1 MLNPSGES
9 GTHMDEGTNIVMINS
24 AGEVL
29 LYLRDDKPTIKF
41 PNTWCLPGGYIE
53 EGEQPHECIRREIDE
68 EMGVVLDEQAV
79 RPLVSAIRSYGIEH
93 TFWTEIDLD
102 LDRVVLT
109 EGQRL
114 KWFTR
119 AEVGAHE
126 LGYEDNAILADFFE
140 RRDRGDL
147 VPAGT
152 PR

>member
-1 MLNPSGES
+1 
-9 GTHMDEGTNIVMINS
+9 MDEGTNIVMINS

-53 EGEQPHECIRREIDE
+53 PGEQPHECIRREIEE
-68 EMGVVLDEQAV
+68 EMGVVLDV
-79 RPLVSAIRSYGIEH
+79 VSPLVSATRSYGIEH

-102 LDRVVLT
+102 LDHVVLT

-126 LGYEDNAILADFFE
+126 LGYEDNAILASFFE

-147 VPAGT
+147 VAAEQSGT
-152 PR
+152 SR

>member
-1 MLNPSGES
+1 
-9 GTHMDEGTNIVMINS
+9 MDEGTNIVMINS
-24 AGEVL
+24 VGEVL

-41 PNTWCLPGGYIE
+41 PNTWCLPGGYVE
-53 EGEQPHECIRREIDE
+53 DGEQPHECIRREIDE
-68 EMGVVLDEQAV
+68 EMGVLLDEQTV
-79 RPLVSAIRSYGIEH
+79 RPLVSATRSYGVEH

-119 AEVGAHE
+119 AEVDAHE

-147 VPAGT
+147 VPSG
-152 PR
+152 

>member
-1 MLNPSGES
+1 
-9 GTHMDEGTNIVMINS
+9 MDEGTNIVMINS
-24 AGEVL
+24 VGEVL

-41 PNTWCLPGGYIE
+41 PNTWCLPGGYVE

-68 EMGVVLDEQAV
+68 EMGVLLDEQAV
-79 RPLVSAIRSYGIEH
+79 RPLVSATRSYGVEH

-119 AEVGAHE
+119 AEVDAHE

-147 VPAGT
+147 VPSG
-152 PR
+152 

>member
-1 MLNPSGES
+1 
-9 GTHMDEGTNIVMINS
+9 MDEGTNIVMINS

-41 PNTWCLPGGYIE
+41 PNRWCLPGGYVE

-68 EMGVVLDEQAV
+68 EMGVLLDEQAV
-79 RPLVSAIRSYGIEH
+79 CPLVSATRSYGVEH
-93 TFWTEIDLD
+93 TFWTEVDLD
-102 LDRVVLT
+102 LDQVVLT

-119 AEVGAHE
+119 AEVDAHE

-147 VPAGT
+147 VPSG
-152 PR
+152 